1 MHVGWSQ
8 LVGLDLASSVQ
19 SGQLQSLDW
28 HPTIADNQVPTA
40 INGRSMSQSEE
51 TFYDDMASSYHL
63 IFDDWDKAI
72 ERQRAVLVPLMAA
85 PDVLGTILDCAC
97 GIGTQALGLALAG
110 YDVEGTDIS
119 NTEVERAVREAALRN
134 LDVKFRVDD
143 TRLLSTCKE
152 QHYGTVV
159 AFDNAIPHLDSDEEV
174 AKALAAM
181 LRSLR
186 ARGKVFVSLRDYGT
200 LLTQRPTVLSPS
212 LFIDNGLRRIVHQV
226 WDWQDARR
234 YTVHLYITRQTNS
247 LGWQSSHF
255 VGRYRAITP
264 DEVATL
270 AARVGF
276 NDVQVLSPTVTGYY
290 QPIVTAT
297 AP

>member
-1 MHVGWSQ
+1 MTRPAES
-8 LVGLDLASSVQ
+8 
-19 SGQLQSLDW
+19 
-28 HPTIADNQVPTA
+28 
-40 INGRSMSQSEE
+40 
-51 TFYDDMASSYHL
+51 FYDDMASSYHL

-72 ERQRAVLVPLMAA
+72 ERQRAVLAPLISESG
-85 PDVLGTILDCAC
+85 VLGTILDCAC
-97 GIGTQALGLALAG
+97 GIGTQALGLARAG

-119 NTEVERAVREAALRN
+119 KTEIERATQEAALRN
-134 LDVKFRVDD
+134 LDVEFRVDD
-143 TRLLSTCKE
+143 MRLLATCKA

-159 AFDNAIPHLDSDEEV
+159 AFDNAIPHLQSDEEI
-174 AKALAAM
+174 ANALAAM

-186 ARGKVFVSLRDYGT
+186 PRGRMFVSLRDYGT
-200 LLTQRPTVLSPS
+200 LLTQRPIVLPPS
-212 LFIDNGLRRIVHQV
+212 LFMDNGLRRIVHQV

-247 LGWQSSHF
+247 LDWQSSHF

-270 AARVGF
+270 SAQVGF

-290 QPIVTAT
+290 QPIVAAM